1 MICLLTALPA
11 EARPLVARLGLRS
24 LDQGGPFRLWEG
36 DGTTL
41 IVSGVG
47 KTAAAAAV
55 AHLRQRLSGSSI
67 DGWINVGIGGHRSY
81 PLGTPI
87 LASEV
92 RDGASGERWSVAIPF
107 EPPCRTETVLTVE
120 RVERVYAE
128 EAVYD
133 MEASGF
139 YEAALDG
146 GHPGLVQVLKVVSD
160 NKKSGVESVSGAR
173 VEQLLAARAD
183 TVEDLVSTV
192 GRWAQQTAAAR

>member
-1 MICLLTALPA
+1 M
-11 EARPLVARLGLRS
+11 
-24 LDQGGPFRLWEG
+24 D
-36 DGTTL
+36 
-41 IVSGVG
+41 
-47 KTAAAAAV
+47 
-55 AHLRQRLSGSSI
+55 
-67 DGWINVGIGGHRSY
+67 
-81 PLGTPI
+81 
-87 LASEV
+87 
-92 RDGASGERWSVAIPF
+92 IPF
-107 EPPCRTETVLTVE
+107 EPPCRTDTVLTVE

>member
-24 LDQGGPFRLWEG
+24 LDHGGPFRLWVG
-36 DGTTL
+36 DSTAL

-55 AHLRQRLSGSSI
+55 AHLRRRLSGSSI

-81 PLGTPI
+81 PLGTSI

-92 RDGASGERWSVAIPF
+92 WDGASGERWPVDIPF
-107 EPPCRTETVLTVE
+107 EPPCRTDTVLTVE

-160 NKKSGVESVSGAR
+160 NKKSGVESLSGAR

-183 TVEDLVSTV
+183 TIEDLVSTV
-192 GRWAQQTAAAR
+192 WRWAQQTAAAR

>member
-1 MICLLTALPA
+1 L
-11 EARPLVARLGLRS
+11 
-24 LDQGGPFRLWEG
+24 G

-92 RDGASGERWSVAIPF
+92 RDGTSGERWSVAIPF
-107 EPPCRTETVLTVE
+107 EPPCRTDTVLTVE
-120 RVERVYAE
+120 RVERVYE
-128 EAVYD
+128 EQAVYD

-146 GHPGLVQVLKVVSD
+146 GRPGLVQVLKVVSD
-160 NKKSGVESVSGAR
+160 NNKSGVESVSGTR
-173 VEQLLAARAD
+173 VEELLAAEAD
-183 TVEDLVSTV
+183 TIEALVSTV
-192 GRWAQQTAAAR
+192 SRRAYQTAAAL